1 MSLMVIFHS
10 KLLNEQSWN
19 QDDFGPKNL
28 SIPWLVIKMAI
39 AWWYTPFS
47 DTPIERMKC
56 WNDD

>member
-10 KLLNEQSWN
+10 KLLNEQSWK
-19 QDDFGPKNL
+19 QDD
-28 SIPWLVIKMAI
+28 IPWLVIKMAI